1 MRKDTVKIIA
11 TIICLGIVIV
21 IDQNYSAI
29 KSMVMPQRESE
40 NDSIESVIFE
50 EAENSTYTD
59 YDFGGVLHD
68 DHTDNH
74 LRDNAYLY
82 KDDNSVITMYL
93 TVREGNASEGTDHT
107 WEEINSY
114 SAYYYDEEGIDRYK
128 AEALLQV
135 GNERGIP
142 EGNLGYGET
151 TPNAIV
157 QIRGQTS
164 SRNPQKNYKIE
175 LKPNKGSWNGQT
187 TIALNKHMT
196 DGLRFRNKM
205 GFDLLSGID
214 ELMSLRTQF
223 VHLYVNDLTDGE
235 DEGFEDYGLYT
246 QVEQLNKTALRTHG
260 LDRAGYLYKINFFEF
275 FRYEDVIRVT
285 TDPRYNKDEFEKYL
299 EIKGNDDHTK
309 LITMLEDVNDYG
321 IPIEEVIDKH
331 FDMENLTYYLAF
343 NILTGNYDT
352 QSRNSYLYS
361 PLNEDTWY
369 FYLWDLDT
377 IFRKD
382 ENDILG
388 RIEAGSWE
396 RGISNYWGNVLF
408 QRCLKSGEFRDA
420 LDSAILDVKDYLS
433 REKLQGM
440 VEEYSSIV
448 NPYLFTEPDI
458 SQVLVTE
465 EENKEIA
472 EKLPDLVDEY
482 YGQYKES
489 FEKPMPF
496 YIGTPEK
503 SGVRMNYFWDA
514 SYDLDQEDISY
525 KVIVARDLECKD
537 IVTSYE
543 GEWTSFTEA
552 MLPAGEY
559 FIKATATNESGYT
572 QDAFDYYETE
582 DGKYYGIKCF
592 YVNLDGSIS
601 EYTVTE

>member
-1 MRKDTVKIIA
+1 MVW
-11 TIICLGIVIV
+11 GVEF
-21 IDQNYSAI
+21 YS
-29 KSMVMPQRESE
+29 
-40 NDSIESVIFE
+40 
-50 EAENSTYTD
+50 
-59 YDFGGVLHD
+59 
-68 DHTDNH
+68 
-74 LRDNAYLY
+74 
-82 KDDNSVITMYL
+82 
-93 TVREGNASEGTDHT
+93 
-107 WEEINSY
+107 
-114 SAYYYDEEGIDRYK
+114 
-128 AEALLQV
+128 
-135 GNERGIP
+135 
-142 EGNLGYGET
+142 
-151 TPNAIV
+151 
-157 QIRGQTS
+157 
-164 SRNPQKNYKIE
+164 
-175 LKPNKGSWNGQT
+175 
-187 TIALNKHMT
+187 
-196 DGLRFRNKM
+196 
-205 GFDLLSGID
+205 
-214 ELMSLRTQF
+214 
-223 VHLYVNDLTDGE
+223 
-235 DEGFEDYGLYT
+235 
-246 QVEQLNKTALRTHG
+246 
-260 LDRAGYLYKINFFEF
+260 
-275 FRYEDVIRVT
+275 
-285 TDPRYNKDEFEKYL
+285 NKDEFEKYL
-299 EIKGNDDHTK
+299 EIKGNDDHSK

-482 YGQYKES
+482 YRQYKES

-514 SYDLDQEDISY
+514 SYDFDQEDIS
-525 KVIVARDLECKD
+525 
-537 IVTSYE
+537 
-543 GEWTSFTEA
+543 
-552 MLPAGEY
+552 
-559 FIKATATNESGYT
+559 
-572 QDAFDYYETE
+572 
-582 DGKYYGIKCF
+582 
-592 YVNLDGSIS
+592 
-601 EYTVTE
+601 